1 MKNILII
8 SASPR
13 KGGNSELL
21 CEAFLKGALEAG
33 HKGEIVRLHE
43 HELHP
48 CMGCEACQATHA
60 CVQKD
65 GMAPLLEKL
74 LAADV
79 AVMATPVYFY
89 SMSAQMKMFID
100 RTLPRYTDISGKE
113 FYFIAA
119 AADSN
124 KSALERT
131 IDGFRGFTDCLEKAQ
146 EKACCSPPACGK
158 RAILPEARPWNR
170 PLPWGA
176 TPEPEKARPCLRVRL
191 PPSGPSRRCSLP

>member
-100 RTLPRYTDISGKE
+100 RTLPRYTDLSGKE

-146 EKACCSPPACGK
+146 EKGVLLAPGVWKKGDIAGSPAMEQAFAMG
-158 RAILPEARPWNR
+158 RNA
-170 PLPWGA
+170 
-176 TPEPEKARPCLRVRL
+176 
-191 PPSGPSRRCSLP
+191 